1 MGTAYSWR
9 MVYFGG
15 FLGLIGL
22 LTLVFR
28 DGDVA
33 GMPAVAVGVGL
44 LVVGVVVGAF
54 GVVRRRVV
62 RRRKIARGEPVPV
75 GDVFQ
80 RARALPRLLREV
92 RQGTYAD
99 LPKSRPFIWVLA
111 LVYLIS
117 PIDILPD
124 LLPVIGVTDDAGV
137 AVWLLTSVSTAT
149 GLYLNRERE
158 RQRLPGSRDLGD
170 RDLGNGA
177 TH

>member
-1 MGTAYSWR
+1 

-15 FLGLIGL
+15 FVGLVGL
-22 LTLVFR
+22 LTLILR

-33 GMPAVAVGVGL
+33 GMPAALVGGVL
-44 LVVGVVVGAF
+44 LVVGVAVGALD
-54 GVVRRRVV
+54 VVRRRRV
-62 RRRKIARGEPVPV
+62 RRRKIAN
-75 GDVFQ
+75 GD
-80 RARALPRLLREV
+80 V
-92 RQGTYAD
+92 RQGAYAD

-124 LLPVIGVTDDAGV
+124 VLPLIGVTDDAGV

-158 RQRLPGSRDLGD
+158 RQRLGNRDLGS
-170 RDLGNGA
+170 GGP

>member
-1 MGTAYSWR
+1 M
-9 MVYFGG
+9 MYFGG
-15 FLGLIGL
+15 LLGLIGL
-22 LTLVFR
+22 ATLIFR
-28 DGDVA
+28 DGAVA

-44 LVVGVVVGAF
+44 MVIGAAVGVL

-99 LPKSRPFIWVLA
+99 LPKSRPFLWVLA

-124 LLPVIGVTDDAGV
+124 LLPIIGITDDAGV
-137 AVWLLTSVSTAT
+137 GVWLLTSVSTAT

-158 RQRLPGSRDLGD
+158 RQRLPGSRDLD
-170 RDLGNGA
+170 
-177 TH
+177 H

>member
-1 MGTAYSWR
+1 

-22 LTLVFR
+22 LTLIFR

-33 GMPAVAVGVGL
+33 GMPAVAVGGGL
-44 LVVGVVVGAF
+44 LVLGVAVGAF
-54 GVVRRRVV
+54 GVVRRRRV
-62 RRRKIARGEPVPV
+62 RRRKIAAGEPVPV

-80 RARALPRLLREV
+80 RARALPRLLRDV

-99 LPKSRPFIWVLA
+99 LPKNRPFIWVLA

-158 RQRLPGSRDLGD
+158 RQRQGIPRGRDLG
-170 RDLGNGA
+170 GGGA
-177 TH
+177 SR

>member
-1 MGTAYSWR
+1 

-15 FLGLIGL
+15 FLALIGL
-22 LTLVFR
+22 STLIFR

-33 GMPAVAVGVGL
+33 GMPAAAVGIGLLVLGVAVGAL
-44 LVVGVVVGAF
+44 GVVW
-54 GVVRRRVV
+54 RRRV
-62 RRRKIARGEPVPV
+62 RRRKIAAGEPVPV
-75 GDVFQ
+75 GDIFQ

-99 LPKSRPFIWVLA
+99 LPKNRPFIWVLA

-158 RQRLPGSRDLGD
+158 RQRLGNRDLGT
-170 RDLGNGA
+170 GGP